1 MNQSNHFNI
10 GGGAFREVVIIKL
23 NHDVPYKVIF
33 IQYSIIVLYCNF
45 IVISKTNYNTKQEH
59 VQRIVQ

>member
-10 GGGAFREVVIIKL
+10 GGGAFRGVVIIKL

-33 IQYSIIVLYCNF
+33 IQFSTVL
-45 IVISKTNYNTKQEH
+45 
-59 VQRIVQ
+59 